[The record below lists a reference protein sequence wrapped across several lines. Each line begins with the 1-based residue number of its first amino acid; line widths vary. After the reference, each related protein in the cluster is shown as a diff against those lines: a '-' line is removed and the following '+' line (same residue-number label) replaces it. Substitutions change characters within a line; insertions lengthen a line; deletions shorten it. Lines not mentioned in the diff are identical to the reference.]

1 MRDRLGVVAGTAI
14 CLLVGT
20 LLIGLAS
27 FQGRSRVVPMAAES
41 SDVALGRHLFVNG
54 CATCHGMSADG
65 VTGRGP
71 SLIGVGAQAAD
82 FYLSTG
88 RMPLSAPGMQPTRA
102 HPAYPPGQIHA
113 LVDYI
118 ASLGGPPIPH
128 ADPSAGSLSH
138 GRTVFADACA
148 GCHQIGGTGGVV
160 PGAIVPPLDRATPT
174 QIAEAIRIGP
184 YLMPKFTE
192 RQLSD
197 RNVDSIIAYLQVAK
211 NPDDRGGWGIGHLG
225 PIPEGLVAWLLAGA
239 ALVGVAMVIG
249 ARAP

>member
-1 MRDRLGVVAGTAI
+1 MK
-14 CLLVGT
+14 
-20 LLIGLAS
+20 
-27 FQGRSRVVPMAAES
+27 
-41 SDVALGRHLFVNG
+41 LFTEN
-54 CATCHGMSADG
+54 CS
-65 VTGRGP
+65 
-71 SLIGVGAQAAD
+71 
-82 FYLSTG
+82 
-88 RMPLSAPGMQPTRA
+88 
-102 HPAYPPGQIHA
+102 
-113 LVDYI
+113 
-118 ASLGGPPIPH
+118 
-128 ADPSAGSLSH
+128 
-138 GRTVFADACA
+138 
-148 GCHQIGGTGGVV
+148 GCHQVAAQGGLVVGGTA
-160 PGAIVPPLDRATPT
+160 PKLDAATPT